1 MVVWN
6 IVKWISNSAAKKI
19 SSFSIFL
26 DYAVSCELDE
36 KTKNVRIGY
45 VMWNQ
50 CNNSS
55 AKGKLFP
62 ELFNLKDF
70 VAVSVVHVSC

>member
-45 VMWNQ
+45 VM
-50 CNNSS
+50 
-55 AKGKLFP
+55 
-62 ELFNLKDF
+62 
-70 VAVSVVHVSC
+70 